1 MADPPPAAGKVRD
14 PELVA
19 WLAGEGA
26 AEMGDTVE
34 LIVEVVSP
42 RRRVG
47 FRPAPG
53 GRVRPGA
60 VTEGGSED
68 DRRRRR
74 EALEALRRDLEQ
86 LLAEPPVPLRAASA
100 LAVRATRVEAR
111 QLLEHPLVR
120 AVRLNRRRRR
130 E

>member
-14 PELVA
+14 PELVH
-19 WLAGEGA
+19 WLAGTGSD
-26 AEMGDTVE
+26 EMGERVE
-34 LIVEVVSP
+34 MIVEVASP

-60 VTEGGSED
+60 VTEGGSDD

-74 EALEALRRDLEQ
+74 AVLEELRRDLEQ
-86 LLAEPPVPLRAASA
+86 LLAEPPIPLRAAGA
-100 LAVRATRVEAR
+100 LALRATRAETR
-111 QLLEHPLVR
+111 QVLEHPLVR
-120 AVRLNRRRRR
+120 AVRLNRRRRGG
-130 E
+130 